1 MQPTTPGAFLV
12 AEHLPPPGPVG
23 DADPVGIVVTDL
35 DDALAYLEAAVPPS
49 GYVIIRTVNDVPER
63 LGGLAILAHD
73 ALTPALRDALTYAT
87 LGA

>member
-1 MQPTTPGAFLV
+1 MKLKTLGAFT
-12 AEHLPPPGPVG
+12 LPPEPERPTDGG
-23 DADPVGIVVTDL
+23 PVGIVVTEL
-35 DDALAYLEAAVPPS
+35 DDAAAYLDLAVPVS

-63 LGGLAILAHD
+63 LGGLAILAHE